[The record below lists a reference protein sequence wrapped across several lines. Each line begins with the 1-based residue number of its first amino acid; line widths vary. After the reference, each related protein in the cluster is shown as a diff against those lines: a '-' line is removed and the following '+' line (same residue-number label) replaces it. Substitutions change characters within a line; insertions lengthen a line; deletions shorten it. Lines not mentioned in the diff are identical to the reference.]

1 MDRLTPSTLPYPS
14 LFFPWLS
21 NPQHATPA
29 TGVTGGIGGLSA
41 AASLPPFDSL
51 HHHHHD
57 GTGGGGGGF
66 ASFLSLDPSTSN
78 ATSFLAAATSAAS
91 SAATYAANFSAEV
104 ATDAAAAAINAV
116 SRGNFSDPSSSAS
129 LSPFPTLSSAI
140 LGPPAPPPAP
150 PPEFVDSFCRP
161 QFNGSWESITN
172 ELGAFT
178 PCFIDI
184 VVLGTAYLA
193 MILLA
198 VLRLYVLYSTPR
210 SQQRV
215 VAPGWRGQRGIVV
228 AAALAMTCAVVPL
241 MQLSARVSLSSFSKD
256 VDLPPY
262 EVCSL
267 ILSFLAWTL
276 TSTALFWER
285 QRMAV
290 KGAWL
295 LRFACC
301 MYVMVGQLAKLRFV
315 LILQNDFQTFF
326 VELFFGYTSA
336 HVLLGLLALFFF
348 PTLLPRE
355 HPSPGFSSSSLAAA
369 EAEAGPL
376 LLPASHAAA
385 VGNGAAEYAP
395 LAAGPVDGAEGEG
408 EEEEGGGDR
417 GQVCPEDHASFINR
431 LTFGWM
437 TPLMA
442 TGYRRPLEDS
452 DVWRLN
458 DGDRTAAVYG
468 RFEREWRE
476 EKGRPKPW
484 LLRALHSCFGRRF
497 WWGGFCKIGNDAS
510 QFVGPLMLNRLLSA
524 MQSDEPAWHGYVY
537 ATVIFLGLVGGVIC
551 EAQYFQAVM
560 RVGFQLR
567 QAMVAAVF
575 SKSLRLSHSG
585 RQGFSTGRITNMMT
599 NDAESLQMI
608 CQQLHGL
615 WSAPLRI
622 LVCIFLLYQ
631 QLGVASLLGL
641 LMLLLMIPAQ
651 AVIVNRVQKLVKAS
665 LQRSDKRVALM
676 SEVLA
681 AMDVV
686 KSYTWEESFQGKVAR
701 VRGDEMGQ
709 ISKAQYIMAINFLL
723 MSVVPVLVTVV
734 SFGCYSLLGHQ
745 LTAAKAFT
753 SISLFAVLRFPLYMF
768 PNLITQVV
776 NVNVSLTRLQEMLL
790 ADETDIDAPAP
801 AIDPSKP
808 AVEVSHASFAWG
820 AAPSA
825 AANGATPAA
834 NAPGAG
840 AGAGAGGGG
849 GAGGVGGA
857 AGVGDGKEK
866 VGSGGE
872 GKQSGTLT
880 DVTLSVEPGKLVA
893 VVGATGQGKS
903 SLVSALLGE
912 MPMVSG
918 DSPPI
923 IRGRVAY
930 VSQVSWIFNATVRD
944 NILFGLP
951 YDRQRYERAVQ
962 VSALERDL
970 ELLPGG
976 DLTEIGERGVNVSG
990 GQKQRISIARAVYS
1004 NADVFF
1010 FDDPLSALDAHV
1022 AKQVYDT
1029 CVRTELAGRT
1039 RIMVTNQ
1046 LHFLPAV
1053 DWVVMVENGRI
1064 AEQGPYDQLRSS
1076 APKFQRLLEK
1086 AGALEDHGEGEV
1098 GGGGDEKAGD
1108 VGSSGSETN
1117 AEAAAAA
1124 ATAGSTSSSSA
1135 DGATAAAGGSSEG
1148 KKGGAVGGVK
1158 AGTKLVQTEER
1169 ERGVVSPAVVWRYV
1183 RAMGGPSILA
1193 VLISL
1198 YVLVEAARV
1207 LASVWISIWTGSVSK
1222 EGEGGG
1228 SGASSSVYFVA
1239 VYSLISLGQVMLTFA
1254 NQYFLVFSSQ
1264 RAARRL
1270 HDAMLAAILRA
1281 PMSFFHTNPVG
1292 RLINRFTKDTADID
1306 KNLAQYTSLCLGGIF
1321 QLLST
1326 FALIG
1331 VLNTVA
1337 LWAIVPLLLLFY
1349 VVYLYFQNTAREVKR
1364 WDSVTRSPVYS
1375 QFAEALNGLATI
1387 RAYRAAPRMAA
1398 MNGWAVDRNTRF
1410 TLVSMSAN
1418 RWLAIRLEFL
1428 GGLMIFATA
1437 VFAVMDVQRAGDQA
1451 ALAPVMGL
1459 ILSYALQITA
1469 MMTMVLRLLS
1479 VAENSF
1485 NAVERVGS
1493 YADIPPEAPAI
1504 IPSHRPPPGWPKQ
1517 GEVSFE
1523 DVVMRYRPDLPPV
1536 LRGLSALVQGGEKV
1550 GVVGRT
1556 GAGKSSLFNS
1566 LFRLVEI
1573 ESGRICIDGQDLKLF
1588 GVTDVRRALMIIPQT
1603 PVLFTGTLRFN
1614 LDPFN
1619 ERSDNEVWEALGR
1632 AHLREVVSRMPLGL
1646 DTEVAEG
1653 GENFSVGQRQLISLA
1668 RALLK
1673 ESRILVLDE
1682 ATAAVDVGTDAL
1694 IQRTVREE
1702 FKGRTML
1709 TIAHRLNTIMDSDRI
1724 LVMDAGM
1731 ALEYD
1736 TPANLV
1742 LNEQSVFAA
1751 MVRSTGPQTAKY
1763 LRSVALGEVALEDEL
1778 AGRAAAEEKKM
1789 AREAAKWRWA
1799 TAAQWALAL
1808 TLTSSQRD
1816 LQAMCS
1822 DSEGEDGE
1830 REALVGTALAQT
1842 PSFQRGVL
1850 EETRDATQVLHAVL
1864 SGQRSEEISAA
1875 LTGRQLSEEK
1885 WWTAVSRV
1893 AQGLALMA
1901 KQVQAK
1907 LEADGSLRDSAS
1919 SAGAA
1924 VGGRWAQLAATGEE
1938 MAGGSVV

>member
-1 MDRLTPSTLPYPS
+1 
-14 LFFPWLS
+14 
-21 NPQHATPA
+21 
-29 TGVTGGIGGLSA
+29 
-41 AASLPPFDSL
+41 
-51 HHHHHD
+51 
-57 GTGGGGGGF
+57 
-66 ASFLSLDPSTSN
+66 
-78 ATSFLAAATSAAS
+78 
-91 SAATYAANFSAEV
+91 
-104 ATDAAAAAINAV
+104 
-116 SRGNFSDPSSSAS
+116 
-129 LSPFPTLSSAI
+129 
-140 LGPPAPPPAP
+140 
-150 PPEFVDSFCRP
+150 
-161 QFNGSWESITN
+161 
-172 ELGAFT
+172 
-178 PCFIDI
+178 
-184 VVLGTAYLA
+184 
-193 MILLA
+193 
-198 VLRLYVLYSTPR
+198 
-210 SQQRV
+210 
-215 VAPGWRGQRGIVV
+215 
-228 AAALAMTCAVVPL
+228 
-241 MQLSARVSLSSFSKD
+241 
-256 VDLPPY
+256 
-262 EVCSL
+262 
-267 ILSFLAWTL
+267 
-276 TSTALFWER
+276 
-285 QRMAV
+285 
-290 KGAWL
+290 
-295 LRFACC
+295 
-301 MYVMVGQLAKLRFV
+301 
-315 LILQNDFQTFF
+315 
-326 VELFFGYTSA
+326 
-336 HVLLGLLALFFF
+336 
-348 PTLLPRE
+348 
-355 HPSPGFSSSSLAAA
+355 
-369 EAEAGPL
+369 
-376 LLPASHAAA
+376 
-385 VGNGAAEYAP
+385 
-395 LAAGPVDGAEGEG
+395 
-408 EEEEGGGDR
+408 
-417 GQVCPEDHASFINR
+417 
-431 LTFGWM
+431 
-437 TPLMA
+437 
-442 TGYRRPLEDS
+442 
-452 DVWRLN
+452 
-458 DGDRTAAVYG
+458 
-468 RFEREWRE
+468 
-476 EKGRPKPW
+476 
-484 LLRALHSCFGRRF
+484 
-497 WWGGFCKIGNDAS
+497 
-510 QFVGPLMLNRLLSA
+510 
-524 MQSDEPAWHGYVY
+524 
-537 ATVIFLGLVGGVIC
+537 
-551 EAQYFQAVM
+551 
-560 RVGFQLR
+560 
-567 QAMVAAVF
+567 
-575 SKSLRLSHSG
+575 
-585 RQGFSTGRITNMMT
+585 
-599 NDAESLQMI
+599 
-608 CQQLHGL
+608 
-615 WSAPLRI
+615 
-622 LVCIFLLYQ
+622 
-631 QLGVASLLGL
+631 
-641 LMLLLMIPAQ
+641 
-651 AVIVNRVQKLVKAS
+651 
-665 LQRSDKRVALM
+665 
-676 SEVLA
+676 
-681 AMDVV
+681 
-686 KSYTWEESFQGKVAR
+686 
-701 VRGDEMGQ
+701 
-709 ISKAQYIMAINFLL
+709 INFLL

-801 AIDPSKP
+801 PIDPAKP
-808 AVEVSHASFAWG
+808 AVEVSHASFAW
-820 AAPSA
+820 SA
-825 AANGATPAA
+825 ATGANGAAA
-834 NAPGAG
+834 NAPGG
-840 AGAGAGGGG
+840 AAGGGG
-849 GAGGVGGA
+849 GGIGG
-857 AGVGDGKEK
+857 GDGKEK
-866 VGSGGE
+866 GGIGGDGKEKDVG
-872 GKQSGTLT
+872 GTLT

-930 VSQVSWIFNATVRD
+930 VSQVSWIFNATVRE

-951 YDRQRYERAVQ
+951 YDRQRYERAVR

-970 ELLPGG
+970 QLLPGG

-1004 NADVFF
+1004 DADVFF

-1053 DWVVMVENGRI
+1053 DWVVMVEGGRI
-1064 AEQGPYDQLRSS
+1064 AEQGPYVQLKAS

-1086 AGALEDHGEGEV
+1086 AGALEEHGDAEV
-1098 GGGGDEKAGD
+1098 GGEGGKTAGD
-1108 VGSSGSETN
+1108 AVGNGGGETS

-1124 ATAGSTSSSSA
+1124 ATAGSSSGGGGGDSAAAANGDSSSSNQV
-1135 DGATAAAGGSSEG
+1135 GEKGGTGKGEKGGAAGG
-1148 KKGGAVGGVK
+1148 
-1158 AGTKLVQTEER
+1158 TTLVQTEDKAQ
-1169 ERGVVSPAVVWRYV
+1169 GVVSAAVVWRYV
-1183 RAMGGPSILA
+1183 RAMGGSGVLA

-1207 LASVWISIWTGSVSK
+1207 LASVWISVWTGSVSQ
-1222 EGEGGG
+1222 GEGDAHG
-1228 SGASSSVYFVA
+1228 SLYFVA
-1239 VYSLISLGQVMLTFA
+1239 GYSLISLGQVLLTFT

-1349 VVYLYFQNTAREVKR
+1349 IVYLYFQNTAREVKR

-1387 RAYRAAPRMAA
+1387 RAYRAAQRMAA
-1398 MNGWAVDRNTRF
+1398 MNGRAVDRNTRF

-1479 VAENSF
+1479 VAGKALTSF
-1485 NAVERVGS
+1485 
-1493 YADIPPEAPAI
+1493 
-1504 IPSHRPPPGWPKQ
+1504 W
-1517 GEVSFE
+1517 
-1523 DVVMRYRPDLPPV
+1523 PDLPPV

-1566 LFRLVEI
+1566 LFRLAEI

-1614 LDPFN
+1614 LDPFS
-1619 ERSDNEVWEALGR
+1619 ERSDSEVWEALGR

-1731 ALEYD
+1731 VSS
-1736 TPANLV
+1736 LV
-1742 LNEQSVFAA
+1742 
-1751 MVRSTGPQTAKY
+1751 
-1763 LRSVALGEVALEDEL
+1763 
-1778 AGRAAAEEKKM
+1778 
-1789 AREAAKWRWA
+1789 
-1799 TAAQWALAL
+1799 
-1808 TLTSSQRD
+1808 
-1816 LQAMCS
+1816 
-1822 DSEGEDGE
+1822 
-1830 REALVGTALAQT
+1830 
-1842 PSFQRGVL
+1842 
-1850 EETRDATQVLHAVL
+1850 
-1864 SGQRSEEISAA
+1864 
-1875 LTGRQLSEEK
+1875 
-1885 WWTAVSRV
+1885 
-1893 AQGLALMA
+1893 
-1901 KQVQAK
+1901 
-1907 LEADGSLRDSAS
+1907 
-1919 SAGAA
+1919 
-1924 VGGRWAQLAATGEE
+1924 
-1938 MAGGSVV
+1938 

>member
-1 MDRLTPSTLPYPS
+1 
-14 LFFPWLS
+14 
-21 NPQHATPA
+21 
-29 TGVTGGIGGLSA
+29 
-41 AASLPPFDSL
+41 
-51 HHHHHD
+51 
-57 GTGGGGGGF
+57 
-66 ASFLSLDPSTSN
+66 
-78 ATSFLAAATSAAS
+78 
-91 SAATYAANFSAEV
+91 
-104 ATDAAAAAINAV
+104 
-116 SRGNFSDPSSSAS
+116 
-129 LSPFPTLSSAI
+129 
-140 LGPPAPPPAP
+140 
-150 PPEFVDSFCRP
+150 
-161 QFNGSWESITN
+161 
-172 ELGAFT
+172 
-178 PCFIDI
+178 
-184 VVLGTAYLA
+184 

-198 VLRLYVLYSTPR
+198 VLRLYVLYTTPR
-210 SQQRV
+210 AQQRA
-215 VAPGWRGQRGIVV
+215 VAPGWRGERGIVA
-228 AAALAMTCAVVPL
+228 AAALALTCAVVPL
-241 MQLSARVSLSSFSKD
+241 MQLSARVSLSSFSTD
-256 VDLPPY
+256 ADLPPY

-267 ILSFLAWTL
+267 ILAFLAWAL
-276 TSTALFWER
+276 TATALFWER
-285 QRMAV
+285 KRMAV

-295 LRFACC
+295 LRFAVL
-301 MYVMVGQLAKLRFV
+301 YVMVGQLAKLRFV
-315 LILQNDFQTFF
+315 LILQQDFQAFF

-348 PTLLPRE
+348 PNLLPLE
-355 HPSPGFSSSSLAAA
+355 HASSGFSSSALAAA
-369 EAEAGPL
+369 EAAAPL
-376 LLPASHAAA
+376 LPPAAA
-385 VGNGAAEYAP
+385 ASAAAGEGGSGGAEYVP
-395 LAAGPVDGAEGEG
+395 LAAGETV
-408 EEEEGGGDR
+408 EEEGGDNQ
-417 GQVCPEDHASFINR
+417 GQVCPEDHTSFINR

-458 DGDRTAAVYG
+458 DGDRTATVYG
-468 RFEREWRE
+468 RFECAWRE

-497 WWGGFCKIGNDAS
+497 WWGGFFKIGNDAS
-510 QFVGPLMLNRLLSA
+510 QFVGPLMLSRLLSA
-524 MQSDEPAWHGYVY
+524 MQSGEPAWHGYIY
-537 ATVIFLGLVGGVIC
+537 ASIIFLGLVGGVIC
-551 EAQYFQAVM
+551 EAQYFQNVM

-599 NDAESLQMI
+599 NDAESLQMV

-615 WSAPLRI
+615 WSAPMRI

-701 VRGDEMGQ
+701 VRSDEMGQ

-801 AIDPSKP
+801 PIDPTKP
-808 AVEVSHASFAWG
+808 AVEVWHAGWSGRYRAG
-820 AAPSA
+820 Q
-825 AANGATPAA
+825 GAT
-834 NAPGAG
+834 GTVVCG
-840 AGAGAGGGG
+840 C
-849 GAGGVGGA
+849 
-857 AGVGDGKEK
+857 
-866 VGSGGE
+866 
-872 GKQSGTLT
+872 QSRARQ
-880 DVTLSVEPGKLVA
+880 VVA
-893 VVGATGQGKS
+893 GQGKS

-912 MPMVSG
+912 MPMVAG

-930 VSQVSWIFNATVRD
+930 VSQVSWIFNATVRE

-951 YDRQRYERAVQ
+951 YERQRYERAVR

-970 ELLPGG
+970 QLLPGG

-1004 NADVFF
+1004 DADVFF

-1053 DWVVMVENGRI
+1053 DWVVMVEGGRI
-1064 AEQGPYDQLRSS
+1064 AEQGPYAQLKAS

-1086 AGALEDHGEGEV
+1086 AGALEEHGEEEV
-1098 GGGGDEKAGD
+1098 GGEGGETAGDAGSGGDET
-1108 VGSSGSETN
+1108 S

-1124 ATAGSTSSSSA
+1124 ATAGSSSSGGGNDSAAAANGDSSSSN
-1135 DGATAAAGGSSEG
+1135 GVGEKSGSGKGEKGGAAGG
-1148 KKGGAVGGVK
+1148 
-1158 AGTKLVQTEER
+1158 TTLVQTEDKAQ
-1169 ERGVVSPAVVWRYV
+1169 GVVSAAVVWRYV
-1183 RAMGGPSILA
+1183 KAMGGSTVLTVLISLYVLVEAARVLASVWISVWTGSVSQEGEGGHGSLYFVAGYSLISLGQVLLTFANQYFLVSSGQARGVLA

-1207 LASVWISIWTGSVSK
+1207 LASVWISVWTGSVSP
-1222 EGEGGG
+1222 GGG
-1228 SGASSSVYFVA
+1228 GGQGSLYFV
-1239 VYSLISLGQVMLTFA
+1239 VGYSLISLGQVLLTFA
-1254 NQYFLVFSSQ
+1254 NQYFLVSAFGVLLPESGLSSARCHAGGHSPRFESTQNSILVPSHIFLLSPLPGAFQVFSSQ

-1292 RLINRFTKDTADID
+1292 RLINRFTKDTSDID

-1349 VVYLYFQNTAREVKR
+1349 IVYLYFQNTAREVKR

-1387 RAYRAAPRMAA
+1387 RAYRAAARMAG
-1398 MNGWAVDRNTRF
+1398 MNGRAVDRNTRF

-1493 YADIPPEAPAI
+1493 YADIPAEAPAI
-1504 IPSHRPPPGWPKQ
+1504 IPSHRPPPGWPQQ
-1517 GEVSFE
+1517 GEVLFE

-1566 LFRLVEI
+1566 LFRLAEI

-1614 LDPFN
+1614 LDPFS
-1619 ERSDNEVWEALGR
+1619 ERSDGEVWEALGR

-1742 LNEQSVFAA
+1742 LNENSIFAA

-1763 LRSVALGEVALEDEL
+1763 LRSVALGEVALADEL
-1778 AGRAAAEEKKM
+1778 AGRAAAQEKQM

-1816 LQAMCS
+1816 LQAMCN
-1822 DSEGEDGE
+1822 DSEGEEGE
-1830 REALVGTALAQT
+1830 SNALVAVTQPPT
-1842 PSFQRGVL
+1842 FQRGVL
-1850 EETRDATQVLHAVL
+1850 EETRDAAQVLQAVL
-1864 SGQRSEEISAA
+1864 SGQRSEEISSA
-1875 LTGRQLSEEK
+1875 LTRRQLSEDK
-1885 WWTAVSRV
+1885 WWSAVNRV
-1893 AQGLALMA
+1893 VQGLALMA

-1924 VGGRWAQLAATGEE
+1924 AGGRWAQLAATGEE
-1938 MAGGSVV
+1938 MAGGRVV